1 MSNSEPVYS
10 FDPSSGSPSPDLSRI
25 NEVIGR
31 YLRAPSIFTE
41 DSKDSRLLGLRHE
54 LLGKMVSTAECIS
67 DVEQL
72 LGEVNDIIAESI
84 YAACDRDIITQEC
97 VTHWKK
103 TLLPLYSDQC
113 VETIRIKL
121 QGALP
126 LEASIDIRFAVA
138 RGLKNQIP
146 WEDLLLA
153 EVGPVITRTPLFIH
167 EMRRSVQLI
176 QSEYESALR
185 IAKL

>member
-10 FDPSSGSPSPDLSRI
+10 FNSSSGSPSPDLSRI

-31 YLRAPSIFTE
+31 YLRLPSIAT
-41 DSKDSRLLGLRHE
+41 DCSKESRLLGLRHE
-54 LLGKMVSTAECIS
+54 LLGKMVSTPECIS

-72 LGEVNDIIAESI
+72 LGEVNDLIAESI
-84 YAACDRDIITQEC
+84 YAACDKDIIAQEC

-103 TLLPLYSDQC
+103 TLLPRYSDLC

-121 QGALP
+121 NDTLP

-138 RGLKNQIP
+138 RGLKNQVP
-146 WEDLLLA
+146 WEDLLVG
-153 EVGPVITRTPLFIH
+153 EVGPVITRTRLCPQ

-176 QSEYESALR
+176 QSEYQSALR
-185 IAKL
+185 IAEL